1 MTGGRPRPKIRR
13 EAAGTKLPWNLE
25 TFKNFKS
32 QNRQKGGFKMAYY
45 GFDRLLMWAETQLDL
60 SLLLIFLLIF
70 TIIYAVM
77 QKTRVLG
84 DKKGPNVV
92 VALVVALLVVL
103 SDYYGWY
110 GGYTS
115 PIAIIRQALPS
126 VSIVVL
132 AVIMLLILV
141 GVWGAEADWVA
152 GNKITGAIVIVSALV
167 VLYIFGAAA
176 QWWHGWDWLYR
187 IFGSDALSVVI
198 MILVF
203 ALIIFFITR
212 DSRETKGEGLMK
224 SFGEM
229 FKKR

>member
-1 MTGGRPRPKIRR
+1 MT
-13 EAAGTKLPWNLE
+13 
-25 TFKNFKS
+25 
-32 QNRQKGGFKMAYY
+32 AYY
-45 GFDRLLMWAETQLDL
+45 GFDRLLMWAETQMDL

-70 TIIYAVM
+70 TVIFAVM
-77 QKTRVLG
+77 QKTKVLG
-84 DKKGPNVV
+84 DKKSYNVV
-92 VALVVALLVVL
+92 VALVIGLLVVL
-103 SDYYGWY
+103 ADYYGWY

-115 PIAIIRQALPS
+115 PINIIKQALPS

-141 GVWGAEADWVA
+141 GVWGAEADWAA
-152 GNKITGAIVIVSALV
+152 GNKITGGIVIVSALII
-167 VLYIFGAAA
+167 LYIFGAAA
-176 QWWHGWDWLYR
+176 QWWHGWDWLYK

-212 DSRETKGEGLMK
+212 DQKEAKGEGLMR